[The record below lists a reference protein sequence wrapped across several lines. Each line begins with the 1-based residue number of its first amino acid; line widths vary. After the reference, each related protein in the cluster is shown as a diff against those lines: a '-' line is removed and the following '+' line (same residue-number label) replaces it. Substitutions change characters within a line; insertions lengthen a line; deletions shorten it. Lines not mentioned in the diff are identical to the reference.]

1 MGKRLRWI
9 VALAALVGTVGI
21 TAADAAPTGGPT
33 AAQVGASPFD
43 SPTVFCTKSTAP
55 AGTRNSASPGV
66 TPSSINITDMSI
78 DTEALKRLGVDQL
91 NFHETFVTF
100 FNEVNK
106 CGGINGRKV
115 NLKTALYNPT
125 APDLTGHLQAICIKA
140 TEDQK
145 AFVVVGIG
153 PPQNTSIGR
162 CVSVNHKS
170 IFNGPVAMLSED
182 FADARGRL
190 ISIYPAGDRMAAG
203 FIADAAGQGAFKGK
217 KIGVIGTANTATSA
231 GEQDAQYVDGLK
243 KKGYSVA
250 DFEVLP
256 CQGTV
261 CTQGIGQAVS
271 RMKAKDVDLVVMTH
285 YVSITTVGQIFR
297 ELKAQNL
304 KAPVLGPS
312 TASLH
317 ADSVM
322 PTYLRASGSDGAAF
336 AAQNGWYAYNFQEV
350 QNAWRTGQAKQ
361 TPVSRMCTATLAKAL
376 NQREYQFNET
386 DISSGRWLST
396 NNICIQVRDIAKA
409 IWSLGNNV
417 TTDRMVAALR
427 AQKET
432 DKSMVSPDFRDKKW
446 FMDKDVSPASVS
458 VGKFA
463 FPCPLPKVIAGNAC
477 FLPVDRPARVR
488 RITY

>member
-1 MGKRLRWI
+1 MRWI
-9 VALAALVGTVGI
+9 VALAALMGMVGV
-21 TAADAAPTGGPT
+21 TAAEAAPARSGAVT

-43 SPTVFCTKSTAP
+43 SPNVFCTKSTAP
-55 AGTRNSASPGV
+55 PGTRNSASPGV

-78 DTEALKRLGVDQL
+78 DTEGLKRLGVDQL
-91 NFHETFVTF
+91 NFHETFVAF
-100 FNEVNK
+100 LNEINK
-106 CGGINGRKV
+106 CGGINGRKI
-115 NLKTALYNPT
+115 NLKTALYNPV
-125 APDLTGHLQAICIKA
+125 APDLTGHLQAICVKA

-170 IFNGPVAMLSED
+170 IFNGPVAMLSQD
-182 FADARGRL
+182 FADAKGRL

-203 FIADAAGQGAFKGK
+203 FIADAANQGAFKGK
-217 KIGVIGTANTATSA
+217 TVGVIGSANTATSA
-231 GEQDAQYVDGLK
+231 GEQDDQYVDGLK
-243 KKGYSVA
+243 KKGVNVA

-297 ELKAQNL
+297 ELNVQDL
-304 KAPVLGPS
+304 KASVMGPS

-317 ADSVM
+317 ADSIM
-322 PTYLRASGSDGAAF
+322 PAYLRASGTDGAQS
-336 AAQNGWYAYNFQEV
+336 AAQNGWYAYNFVEV

-361 TPVSRMCTATLAKAL
+361 TTASRMCTATLAKAL
-376 NQREYQFNET
+376 NQREYQFNEA
-386 DISSGRWLST
+386 DISNGRWLST
-396 NNICIQVRDIAKA
+396 NNVCIQVRDISRA

-417 TTDRMVAALR
+417 TTERMVAALR
-427 AQKET
+427 LQKET

-446 FMDKDVSPASVS
+446 FMDRDVSPASVS

-463 FPCPLPKVIAGNAC
+463 FPCPLPKVITGNAC

-488 RITY
+488 RISY